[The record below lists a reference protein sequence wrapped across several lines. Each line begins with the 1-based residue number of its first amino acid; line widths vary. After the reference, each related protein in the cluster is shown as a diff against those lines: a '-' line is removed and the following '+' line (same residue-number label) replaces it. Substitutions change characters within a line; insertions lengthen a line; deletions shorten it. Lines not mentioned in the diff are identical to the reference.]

1 MQIVL
6 KEEYSD
12 CSEYSKL
19 EVQPSSIVNNITPF
33 SGAED
38 SSPASIASNN
48 GVVKNNN
55 QKSTKISK
63 EMTLEEIKQ
72 RRRSIN
78 AERQRNKRRDES
90 PNTKERR
97 RALNAQR
104 QRERRANES
113 PETRRK
119 RLDAN
124 AAYQRKRRAEE
135 SPNTRQRRKS
145 LEQAK
150 RNSRKCRPS
159 MDSTGTNTP
168 IYENSNES
176 SSAPISITSTS
187 PVSIKKEFNDI
198 LENHQTMVSI
208 NDNIS
213 RHHNQ
218 QIGQIQQIP
227 QQVMVILPSENNNP
241 LISQDVLSTAQST
254 IMPSITDGQT
264 CYIVASPLPQNNY
277 VHSSMFL
284 QQQSTNQAT
293 NLTNMS
299 NL

>member
-6 KEEYSD
+6 KEFTDSTDYI
-12 CSEYSKL
+12 KL
-19 EVQPSSIVNNITPF
+19 EVQPSSVISNITPF

-38 SSPASIASNN
+38 SSPSSVASSN
-48 GVVKNNN
+48 GVVRNNS
-55 QKSTKISK
+55 QRSSK
-63 EMTLEEIKQ
+63 GSQDMTSEEIKQ

-135 SPNTRQRRKS
+135 SPTTRQRRKDS
-145 LEQAK
+145 ELAK
-150 RNSRKCRPS
+150 RNLRKSRTS
-159 MDSTGTNTP
+159 MDPSGRNTP
-168 IYENSNES
+168 KYENSNEN
-176 SSAPISITSTS
+176 SSAPISIRSTS
-187 PVSIKKEFNDI
+187 PVNIKEEYNSVP
-198 LENHQTMVSI
+198 ENHQNMMSI
-208 NDNIS
+208 NNNIS
-213 RHHNQ
+213 QHHGQ
-218 QIGQIQQIP
+218 TITQIQQIP
-227 QQVMVILPSENNNP
+227 PQVMVILPSENNNP
-241 LISQDVLSTAQST
+241 MINQEVMNTTQGTLMT
-254 IMPSITDGQT
+254 PITDGQP
-264 CYIVASPLPQNNY
+264 CYIVTSPMSASAY